1 MLDTK
6 RLEEFLRRQEQL
18 MEKMAKALSSGGT
31 SHSYSGE
38 SRSTGRAE
46 RASSGV
52 DVEKTTKGITTAL
65 KDMRGNVDRST
76 REFSTLRDVMSNA
89 TSQYEK
95 TFKEYVKHT
104 EILSSQSKEFQSTI
118 LDAGKSVISYTA
130 AVRNAQFSNG
140 ELTKLNEKIF
150 QTVYKQSKLFS
161 DSGIEQGFKRFQHG
175 VDGVADSLEQ
185 MTELVTAA
193 AAAQEKAN
201 DVIARGVEADNDA
214 IKAAIASA
222 ESLASLASSAGVNE
236 DRLSD
241 LSQGLGD
248 INKVLHSFGMEIDS
262 SKSAAENF
270 AKIAQERPDLA
281 NDAHFKNQIV
291 QALSKASASSAS
303 IKKDSGGLLAAA
315 KEQSVR
321 AANVKS
327 IERTVSSMLGF
338 GDTIDKTRY
347 SANGLIKALGAA
359 ASLVAVDAYKM
370 GRAIQQAG
378 IDMTSATG
386 ANSSTI
392 GDMMLNSLS
401 VYKSSLYDL
410 GISTD
415 KYIEILKAHTNSING
430 MGLKEFNKTLGVGKD
445 TLTKFGVSTE
455 DAAIASA
462 ALIDQGRALG
472 LNGAALNTFVKQNGD
487 QFNSLRATLGMTIQE
502 FTAFTNDLTNSA
514 ESREMLL
521 KIDKSQ
527 WAAKRNE
534 LVLESKRL
542 SLLGLSAEQIKQEL
556 AARQAAANSKLGD
569 RFGAAAK
576 IQQLA
581 GVVGMGDRGARAA
594 DIMRRGNRA
603 SEAEKAELMDIISA
617 MKSAANGMSTAS
629 YGMENVFDN
638 TFGNADGVL
647 KSMFDAADNR
657 QLAQGKKLDPS
668 AIAQKEAAGKL
679 SDSAVRLNQFVD
691 SMKALMQSAFGDL
704 GKYIFSG
711 LAVLGTAALAPAILK
726 GIRAIGSAGGTLL
739 KSGLGGLFGG
749 RGGPGGPTVGPG
761 PSLPMDVLRSP
772 GAGDVLRTGPGSVI
786 TSTGGTVAPRGY
798 RRVEAG
804 STGPLAT
811 HTKKRGKLG
820 ALANA
825 AAVLGTGAASVLSPD
840 ANGGIPGIA
849 ADVAIIR
856 EILQKGGGSL
866 RSMVSDGLQSST
878 DTPGKGAGKAGKMGG
893 LLKAGGKLLKGG
905 LIGATL
911 GVGADYLLYSA
922 VNNGV
927 ISNKTGDTLSS
938 ATTGMGI
945 GATIGSVV
953 PGIGTA
959 IGAGIGGLLGGGIGL
974 WKNYGDDI
982 TASIKKFGGATI
994 DATSKMFSGLG
1005 GALGSIG
1012 AWFTGGIKSLFG
1024 GDDAK
1029 KAKDEAS
1036 KKAAAAAAELNRR
1049 RAAVIAGSMGLYG
1062 SQNESWNSLKAQIG
1076 ANYENGDAMVSTF
1089 LKNGAAGSSVNNRAT
1104 ATPTA
1109 ANKNNTPPA
1118 ETAATKRTET
1128 PAETAVNTTTKGA
1141 ETPAETAAR
1150 MMSGMDQVTAMKM
1163 LEVLSA
1169 ISDNLA
1175 SAIRE
1180 AGMTV
1185 KTSNSHRV
1193 TAQI

>member
-46 RASSGV
+46 RASSSV

-65 KDMRGNVDRST
+65 KDMRGNVDRSA
-76 REFSTLRDVMSNA
+76 REFGTLRDVMSNA

-161 DSGIEQGFKRFQHG
+161 DAGIEQGFKRFQHG

-201 DVIARGVEADNDA
+201 DVVARGVEADNDA

-392 GDMMLNSLS
+392 SDMMLNSLS

-581 GVVGMGDRGARAA
+581 GVVGMGERGARAA

-749 RGGPGGPTVGPG
+749 RGDRGGSSAGPG

-911 GVGADYLLYSA
+911 GVGADYLLDSA

-1128 PAETAVNTTTKGA
+1128 PAETAVNATTKGA

>member
-46 RASSGV
+46 RASSSV

-65 KDMRGNVDRST
+65 KDMRGNVDRSA
-76 REFSTLRDVMSNA
+76 REFGTLRDVMSNA

-161 DSGIEQGFKRFQHG
+161 DAGIEQGFKRFQHG

-201 DVIARGVEADNDA
+201 DVVARGVEADNDA

-415 KYIEILKAHTNSING
+415 KYIEILKTNTNSING
-430 MGLKEFNKTLGVGKD
+430 MGLKEFNKTLGIGKD
-445 TLTKFGVSTE
+445 ALMEFGVSSE

-581 GVVGMGDRGARAA
+581 GVVGMGERGARAA

-711 LAVLGTAALAPAILK
+711 LTVLGTAALAPAILK

-749 RGGPGGPTVGPG
+749 RGGPGGPTTGPG

-786 TSTGGTVAPRGY
+786 TSTGGTVPPRGY

-866 RSMVSDGLQSST
+866 RSMMSDGLQSST
-878 DTPGKGAGKAGKMGG
+878 DTPGKDAGKGAGKGAGKAGKMGG

-911 GVGADYLLYSA
+911 GVGADYLLDSA

-1049 RAAVIAGSMGLYG
+1049 RASVIAGSMGLYG
-1062 SQNESWNSLKAQIG
+1062 SQNESWSSLKNQIG

-1089 LKNGAAGSSVNNRAT
+1089 LKNGSTGNVPGSTKS
-1104 ATPTA
+1104 ATPATTGVTPTTQPVDGTPAATTVASTTA
-1109 ANKNNTPPA
+1109 PA
-1118 ETAATKRTET
+1118 EVAAK
-1128 PAETAVNTTTKGA
+1128 
-1141 ETPAETAAR
+1141 
-1150 MMSGMDQVTAMKM
+1150 MMSGMDQATATKM
-1163 LEVLSA
+1163 IELMSA
-1169 ISDNLA
+1169 ISENLA
-1175 SAIRE
+1175 GAIRE

-1185 KTSNSHRV
+1185 KNSNYYRV
-1193 TAQI
+1193 NGQI

>member
-46 RASSGV
+46 RASSGI

-161 DSGIEQGFKRFQHG
+161 DAGIEQGFKRFQHG

-201 DVIARGVEADNDA
+201 DVVARGVEADNDA

-270 AKIAQERPDLA
+270 AKFTQERPDLA
-281 NDAHFKNQIV
+281 NDVHFKNQIV

-392 GDMMLNSLS
+392 SDMMLNSLS

-430 MGLKEFNKTLGVGKD
+430 MGLKEFNKTLSIGKD

-462 ALIDQGRALG
+462 AMIDQGRALG

-502 FTAFTNDLTNSA
+502 FTTFTNDLANSA

-527 WAAKRNE
+527 WASKRNE
-534 LVLESKRL
+534 LVIESKRL
-542 SLLGLSAEQIKQEL
+542 SLLGLQADQIKQEL

-581 GVVGMGDRGARAA
+581 GVVGMGERGARAA

-657 QLAQGKKLDPS
+657 QLAQGKRLDPS
-668 AIAQKEAAGKL
+668 AIAQKEAATKL
-679 SDSAVRLNQFVD
+679 SDSAVQLNKFVD

-711 LAVLGTAALAPAILK
+711 LTVLGTAALAPAILK
-726 GIRAIGSAGGTLL
+726 GIRAAGSAGGTLL

-749 RGGPGGPTVGPG
+749 RGDRGGSSAGPG

-772 GAGDVLRTGPGSVI
+772 GAGEVLRTGPGSVL

-820 ALANA
+820 TLANA
-825 AAVLGTGAASVLSPD
+825 RAVLGTGATSLLSP
-840 ANGGIPGIA
+840 ATEGGIPGIA

-866 RSMVSDGLQSST
+866 RSMASDGLQSST

-911 GVGADYLLYSA
+911 GVGADYLLDSA

-1012 AWFTGGIKSLFG
+1012 AWFTSGIKSLFG

-1089 LKNGAAGSSVNNRAT
+1089 LKNGAPGSLANNRVT
-1104 ATPTA
+1104 STPTA

-1118 ETAATKRTET
+1118 ETAATKRAET
-1128 PAETAVNTTTKGA
+1128 PAETAVNATTKGA

-1193 TAQI
+1193 TGQI